1 MSSESAP
8 PTESVQTDPQPVPQT
23 PLKVEKLLFVAGK
36 FIYVPMSI
44 EEAISQ
50 SAKRI
55 KILPSGKRISDTTY
69 FQEKV
74 KRLFNTEVKP
84 KLKDKENGLGK
95 GKNLLAE
102 IMEAGQKSE
111 LRKEIFMTEKR
122 KKTKFNE
129 KSGKKVK
136 GNET

>member
-1 MSSESAP
+1 MNSESAP
-8 PTESVQTDPQPVPQT
+8 PTESAETDPQPVTQT

-84 KLKDKENGLGK
+84 KLQDKENCLVK
-95 GKNLLAE
+95 GKNLLAD

-111 LRKEIFMTEKR
+111 LRKQISMTEKR
-122 KKTKFNE
+122 KNIKNCE
-129 KSGKKVK
+129 KSGKKLK
-136 GNET
+136 GSDT